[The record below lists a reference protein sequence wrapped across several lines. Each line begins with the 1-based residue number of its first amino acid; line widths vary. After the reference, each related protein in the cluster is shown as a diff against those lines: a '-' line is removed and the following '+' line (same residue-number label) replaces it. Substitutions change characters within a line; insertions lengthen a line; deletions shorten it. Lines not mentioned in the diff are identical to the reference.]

1 MKKEI
6 VHCIKKIISCVLLVI
21 CALFVC
27 TTIGAVLF
35 YTNDFYNGFIYVGK
49 TMGAVCIVSLFVMI
63 PIYIIIGKI
72 MLKMESND

>member
-6 VHCIKKIISCVLLVI
+6 VHCFKKIISCVLLVI

-35 YTNDFYNGFIYVGK
+35 YANDFYNGFIHIGK
-49 TMGAVCIVSLFVMI
+49 TMVTVCIVSLFVMI
-63 PIYIIIGKI
+63 PIYIIIGKM